1 MTNTTTTISPAPTKA
16 PPRST
21 RTSEITYIIL
31 FLAILFSVPIAQT
44 LIELRRHERVQ
55 FTDVFRYAP
64 TDTNLRQYE
73 KNLEDKSVFQ
83 QSLRPPMQQFYFQTL
98 RDPGSKAILGRP
110 GWIFYRPD
118 VRYLIEPNSPEPG
131 DPSSTFLT
139 PEDHT
144 TLRDSVVAAIVRFRD
159 QLKQRNIALLVIPIP
174 GKPSIYP
181 DQLPYVSTQSLH
193 SPTQDLL
200 AALNKQ
206 NVHTIDLFTL
216 FHSLRQTESKPL
228 YLQTD
233 THWTPQGA
241 ELAAQA
247 VADHIRTLNLAPKP
261 SRDFLTTPITV
272 QRIGDILEMTQ
283 VPNIRS
289 YFPPE
294 PVLCTRISD
303 SRTGPL
309 IPTPADRPGSFR
321 HPSRESQILV
331 LGDSFCRIY
340 QTPEP
345 QSLGH
350 IPTTQPDA
358 NSARRP
364 LPGSAGFISHLA
376 FHLKAPLDYI
386 ISDGGASTDVR
397 RKLATNAQLLA
408 GKTLVIWQFI
418 ERDIRLGR
426 EAWQDIPL
434 PTQLDN

>member
-1 MTNTTTTISPAPTKA
+1 MTTITTIPPAPPKA
-16 PPRST
+16 APRST
-21 RTSEITYIIL
+21 RASEITYIIL
-31 FLAILFSVPIAQT
+31 FLTIIFSVPIIQT

-55 FTDVFRYAP
+55 FTDVFRYRP

-83 QSLRPPMQQFYFQTL
+83 QSLRPPMQQFYFTAL

-110 GWIFYRPD
+110 GWIFYRLD

-144 TLRDSVVAAIVRFRD
+144 TLRDSVLAAIVRFRD

-181 DQLPYVSTQSLH
+181 DQLPYVSSQSLH

-206 NVHTIDLFTL
+206 DVPTIDLFTL
-216 FHSLRQTESKPL
+216 FHTLRQSQSEPL

-233 THWTPQGA
+233 THWTPHGT

-247 VADHIRTLNLAPKP
+247 VAHHIRTLNLAPKP

-272 QRIGDILEMTQ
+272 ARIGDILDMTQ
-283 VPNIRS
+283 VPNIQS

-294 PVLCTRISD
+294 LVLCTQISD
-303 SRTGPL
+303 SKTGPL
-309 IPTPADRPGSFR
+309 IPTLADRPGSFR

-345 QSLGH
+345 KSLGQ
-350 IPTTQPDA
+350 IPTTQPDP

-397 RKLATNAQLLA
+397 RKLSTNAQLLA
-408 GKTLVIWQFI
+408 GKKLVIWQFI
-418 ERDIRLGR
+418 ERDIRLGK
-426 EAWQDIPL
+426 EGWQDIPL
-434 PTQLDN
+434 PTQLEN